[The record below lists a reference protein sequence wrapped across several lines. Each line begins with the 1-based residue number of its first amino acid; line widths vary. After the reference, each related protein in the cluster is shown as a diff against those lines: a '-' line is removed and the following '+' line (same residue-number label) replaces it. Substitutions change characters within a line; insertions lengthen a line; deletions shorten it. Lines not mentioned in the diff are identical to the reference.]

1 MGVVPVLQPLL
12 ETPVA
17 PYMAGML
24 LGDTEALAARP
35 ATDLLQP
42 EVMEAAM
49 QKFRPEDW
57 KQDPRAVFS
66 HWTQFY
72 FLLFLPPALA
82 ANLLYQQEL
91 PLALE
96 DVAVTLGDDGLPLAF
111 ILKNEGVKL
120 DRDVEASERF
130 QLLRERH
137 LAPLITTW
145 SRQARLSERVLWSNA
160 GRYLDWILRE
170 FQEHV
175 PAAEVWRPLQ
185 IWLET
190 PYDRLGWH
198 RRICCLRD
206 RLAGVT
212 ICPDCPK
219 VAHV

>member
-1 MGVVPVLQPLL
+1 MSVVPVLQPLL

-24 LGDTEALAARP
+24 LGEEEALKARP
-35 ATDLLQP
+35 VTDLLQP
-42 EVMEAAM
+42 AVMEAVM
-49 QKFRPEDW
+49 RQFRPGDW
-57 KQDPRAVFS
+57 VQDPRAVFS

-82 ANLLYQQEL
+82 ANLLYRHAL

-96 DVAVTLGDDGLPLAF
+96 DVAVTLGDDGLPVAF
-111 ILKNEGVKL
+111 VVKDEGMKL
-120 DRDVEASERF
+120 GDKVETSERF

-137 LAPLITTW
+137 LAPLITAW

-175 PAAEVWRPLQ
+175 RAEEVWRPLQ
-185 IWLET
+185 VWLEA

-206 RLAGVT
+206 RLAGVA

-219 VAHV
+219 TTPV

>member
-1 MGVVPVLQPLL
+1 MGIVPVLQPLL

-17 PYMAGML
+17 PYMAGMR
-24 LGDTEALAARP
+24 LGEKEALEARP
-35 ATDLLQP
+35 VTDLLQP
-42 EVMEAAM
+42 EVMETVM
-49 QKFRPEDW
+49 QEFRPKDW
-57 KQDPRAVFS
+57 AQDPRAVFS

-82 ANLLYQQEL
+82 ANLLYGQEL

-96 DVAVTLGDDGLPLAF
+96 DVAVAFGEDGLPVAF
-111 ILKNEGVKL
+111 VLKDEGAKL
-120 DRDVEASERF
+120 GKDVEAVERF

-137 LAPLITTW
+137 LEPLITAW

-185 IWLET
+185 VWLEA

-206 RLAGVT
+206 RLAEVT